1 MYMYVYMYK
10 CMYVYMYYLFG
21 FPWWLC
27 GQESAMQI
35 QETQVNTWLAS
46 TFWLLIST
54 LLTDLMK
61 ADEIGTI
68 IIPTLQMRNLT
79 HGEAKQ
85 FPKL

>member
-1 MYMYVYMYK
+1 MYK